1 MRLLEFVEKYNNM
14 ANNTLKEQLLSKIKI
29 TPYVSI
35 IKKDA
40 YAQLIVDKT
49 TFEQEAYD
57 DNGVTKYRK
66 TDKIRVNSVAQYV
79 QFCRAVIELYTDL
92 EIDEDDKGFIKG
104 YDALKSSGLLDILM
118 VGSDK
123 ADPLIPMSE
132 LSEFKTILTMKQSDI
147 QFNETT
153 TQAFISK
160 QIGRISDLANA
171 TLTPFMDVVSKKLDE
186 IPKEDLDKVVE
197 FAKNGGFKEV
207 QDMEIINL
215 PRGCGKTTNIII
227 EAVKTGYPIITLRN
241 TMKRDIERRAEK
253 ITNKKITVY
262 TVAEFLNDNFWCDKI
277 DKKPEHILIDELP
290 YILEELL
297 GSKCET
303 ATMTSKSLE
312 EYYGH
317 RDLDRQEIQI
327 LCYKIEKAV
336 TGCHGLFHFPFNPAL
351 LLFLIEETFKLDAV
365 MDVNLEIKL
374 LNVVA
379 LGKYDQ

>member
-1 MRLLEFVEKYNNM
+1 MKLLEFVEKYNDM

-66 TDKIRVNSVAQYV
+66 TDKIRVNSVGQYV

-92 EIDEDDKGFIKG
+92 EIDDDDKGFIKG

-123 ADPLIPMSE
+123 TDPLIPMSE
-132 LSEFKTILTMKQSDI
+132 LSEFKTILFMKQSDV

-171 TLTPFMDVVSKKLDE
+171 TLTPLVNVVSNKLDE
-186 IPKEDLDKVVE
+186 IPKEDLEGKILE
-197 FAKNGGFKEV
+197 FVKKGNFKEV
-207 QDMEIINL
+207 
-215 PRGCGKTTNIII
+215 
-227 EAVKTGYPIITLRN
+227 
-241 TMKRDIERRAEK
+241 
-253 ITNKKITVY
+253 
-262 TVAEFLNDNFWCDKI
+262 
-277 DKKPEHILIDELP
+277 
-290 YILEELL
+290 
-297 GSKCET
+297 
-303 ATMTSKSLE
+303 
-312 EYYGH
+312 
-317 RDLDRQEIQI
+317 
-327 LCYKIEKAV
+327 
-336 TGCHGLFHFPFNPAL
+336 
-351 LLFLIEETFKLDAV
+351 
-365 MDVNLEIKL
+365 
-374 LNVVA
+374 
-379 LGKYDQ
+379 

>member
-1 MRLLEFVEKYNNM
+1 MKLLEFVEKYNNM

-92 EIDEDDKGFIKG
+92 KIDDDDDKGFIKG

-132 LSEFKTILTMKQSDI
+132 LSEFKTILTMKQSDT

-153 TQAFISK
+153 TKAFISK
-160 QIGRISDLANA
+160 QIGRISDLANT
-171 TLTPFMDVVSKKLDE
+171 TLTPLMDVVSKKLDE
-186 IPKEDLDKVVE
+186 IPKEDLDKVIE

-207 QDMEIINL
+207 
-215 PRGCGKTTNIII
+215 
-227 EAVKTGYPIITLRN
+227 
-241 TMKRDIERRAEK
+241 
-253 ITNKKITVY
+253 
-262 TVAEFLNDNFWCDKI
+262 
-277 DKKPEHILIDELP
+277 
-290 YILEELL
+290 
-297 GSKCET
+297 
-303 ATMTSKSLE
+303 
-312 EYYGH
+312 
-317 RDLDRQEIQI
+317 
-327 LCYKIEKAV
+327 
-336 TGCHGLFHFPFNPAL
+336 
-351 LLFLIEETFKLDAV
+351 
-365 MDVNLEIKL
+365 
-374 LNVVA
+374 
-379 LGKYDQ
+379 

>member
-1 MRLLEFVEKYNNM
+1 MKIENEFYVLIKLGTRDKGTFRAKAGIGDIDTDTVFLGANDEFVERYNNM
-14 ANNTLKEQLLSKIKI
+14 ATQQLKDRFIKEKVKI

-132 LSEFKTILTMKQSDI
+132 LSEFKTILTMKQSDT

-171 TLTPFMDVVSKKLDE
+171 TITPLMDVVSKKLDE

-197 FAKNGGFKEV
+197 FAKNGNFKEV
-207 QDMEIINL
+207 
-215 PRGCGKTTNIII
+215 
-227 EAVKTGYPIITLRN
+227 
-241 TMKRDIERRAEK
+241 
-253 ITNKKITVY
+253 
-262 TVAEFLNDNFWCDKI
+262 
-277 DKKPEHILIDELP
+277 
-290 YILEELL
+290 
-297 GSKCET
+297 
-303 ATMTSKSLE
+303 
-312 EYYGH
+312 
-317 RDLDRQEIQI
+317 
-327 LCYKIEKAV
+327 
-336 TGCHGLFHFPFNPAL
+336 
-351 LLFLIEETFKLDAV
+351 
-365 MDVNLEIKL
+365 
-374 LNVVA
+374 
-379 LGKYDQ
+379 

>member
-1 MRLLEFVEKYNNM
+1 MKLLEFVEKYNDM

-66 TDKIRVNSVAQYV
+66 TDKIRVNSVGQYV

-92 EIDEDDKGFIKG
+92 EIEDDDKGFIKG

-123 ADPLIPMSE
+123 TDPLIPMSE
-132 LSEFKTILTMKQSDI
+132 LSEFKTILSMKQSDV

-171 TLTPFMDVVSKKLDE
+171 TLTPLVNVVSNKLDE
-186 IPKEDLDKVVE
+186 IPKEDLEGKILE
-197 FAKNGGFKEV
+197 FVKKGNFKEV
-207 QDMEIINL
+207 
-215 PRGCGKTTNIII
+215 
-227 EAVKTGYPIITLRN
+227 
-241 TMKRDIERRAEK
+241 
-253 ITNKKITVY
+253 
-262 TVAEFLNDNFWCDKI
+262 
-277 DKKPEHILIDELP
+277 
-290 YILEELL
+290 
-297 GSKCET
+297 
-303 ATMTSKSLE
+303 
-312 EYYGH
+312 
-317 RDLDRQEIQI
+317 
-327 LCYKIEKAV
+327 
-336 TGCHGLFHFPFNPAL
+336 
-351 LLFLIEETFKLDAV
+351 
-365 MDVNLEIKL
+365 
-374 LNVVA
+374 
-379 LGKYDQ
+379 

>member
-1 MRLLEFVEKYNNM
+1 MKLLEFVEKNNNM

-92 EIDEDDKGFIKG
+92 KIDDDDDKGFIKG

-132 LSEFKTILTMKQSDI
+132 LSEFKTILTMKQSDT

-153 TQAFISK
+153 TKAFISK

-171 TLTPFMDVVSKKLDE
+171 TLTPLMDVVSKKFDE
-186 IPKEDLDKVVE
+186 IPKKDLDKVVE
-197 FAKNGGFKEV
+197 FAKNGNFKEV
-207 QDMEIINL
+207 
-215 PRGCGKTTNIII
+215 
-227 EAVKTGYPIITLRN
+227 
-241 TMKRDIERRAEK
+241 
-253 ITNKKITVY
+253 
-262 TVAEFLNDNFWCDKI
+262 
-277 DKKPEHILIDELP
+277 
-290 YILEELL
+290 
-297 GSKCET
+297 
-303 ATMTSKSLE
+303 
-312 EYYGH
+312 
-317 RDLDRQEIQI
+317 
-327 LCYKIEKAV
+327 
-336 TGCHGLFHFPFNPAL
+336 
-351 LLFLIEETFKLDAV
+351 
-365 MDVNLEIKL
+365 
-374 LNVVA
+374 
-379 LGKYDQ
+379 

>member
-1 MRLLEFVEKYNNM
+1 MKLLEFVEKYNDM

-66 TDKIRVNSVAQYV
+66 TDKIRVNSVGQYV

-92 EIDEDDKGFIKG
+92 EIDDDDKGFIKG

-132 LSEFKTILTMKQSDI
+132 LSEFKTILTMKQSDT

-153 TQAFISK
+153 AQAFINK

-171 TLTPFMDVVSKKLDE
+171 TLTPLVDVISKKLDE
-186 IPKEDLDKVVE
+186 IPKEKLEGKILK
-197 FAKNGGFKEV
+197 FAKKGDFKEV
-207 QDMEIINL
+207 
-215 PRGCGKTTNIII
+215 
-227 EAVKTGYPIITLRN
+227 
-241 TMKRDIERRAEK
+241 
-253 ITNKKITVY
+253 
-262 TVAEFLNDNFWCDKI
+262 
-277 DKKPEHILIDELP
+277 
-290 YILEELL
+290 
-297 GSKCET
+297 
-303 ATMTSKSLE
+303 
-312 EYYGH
+312 
-317 RDLDRQEIQI
+317 
-327 LCYKIEKAV
+327 
-336 TGCHGLFHFPFNPAL
+336 
-351 LLFLIEETFKLDAV
+351 
-365 MDVNLEIKL
+365 
-374 LNVVA
+374 
-379 LGKYDQ
+379 

>member
-1 MRLLEFVEKYNNM
+1 MKLLEFVEKYNNM

-49 TFEQEAYD
+49 TFEQESYD

-92 EIDEDDKGFIKG
+92 EIEDGSFINE

-132 LSEFKTILTMKQSDI
+132 LSEFKTILTMKQSDT

-153 TQAFISK
+153 TQAFINK

-171 TLTPFMDVVSKKLDE
+171 TLTPLVEVVSKKLDE
-186 IPKEDLDKVVE
+186 MPKEDLDNVVE
-197 FAKNGGFKEV
+197 FVKNGGFKEV
-207 QDMEIINL
+207 
-215 PRGCGKTTNIII
+215 
-227 EAVKTGYPIITLRN
+227 
-241 TMKRDIERRAEK
+241 
-253 ITNKKITVY
+253 
-262 TVAEFLNDNFWCDKI
+262 
-277 DKKPEHILIDELP
+277 
-290 YILEELL
+290 
-297 GSKCET
+297 
-303 ATMTSKSLE
+303 
-312 EYYGH
+312 
-317 RDLDRQEIQI
+317 
-327 LCYKIEKAV
+327 
-336 TGCHGLFHFPFNPAL
+336 
-351 LLFLIEETFKLDAV
+351 
-365 MDVNLEIKL
+365 
-374 LNVVA
+374 
-379 LGKYDQ
+379 

>member
-1 MRLLEFVEKYNNM
+1 MKLLEFVEKYNNT
-14 ANNTLKEQLLSKIKI
+14 ANSSLKEQLLSKIKI

-49 TFEQEAYD
+49 TFEQESYD

-66 TDKIRVNSVAQYV
+66 TDKIRVNSVAQYI

-132 LSEFKTILTMKQSDI
+132 LSEFKTILTMKQSDT

-160 QIGRISDLANA
+160 QIERISDLANA
-171 TLTPFMDVVSKKLDE
+171 NLTPLMDVVSKKLEE

-207 QDMEIINL
+207 
-215 PRGCGKTTNIII
+215 
-227 EAVKTGYPIITLRN
+227 
-241 TMKRDIERRAEK
+241 
-253 ITNKKITVY
+253 
-262 TVAEFLNDNFWCDKI
+262 
-277 DKKPEHILIDELP
+277 
-290 YILEELL
+290 
-297 GSKCET
+297 
-303 ATMTSKSLE
+303 
-312 EYYGH
+312 
-317 RDLDRQEIQI
+317 
-327 LCYKIEKAV
+327 
-336 TGCHGLFHFPFNPAL
+336 
-351 LLFLIEETFKLDAV
+351 
-365 MDVNLEIKL
+365 
-374 LNVVA
+374 
-379 LGKYDQ
+379 

>member
-1 MRLLEFVEKYNNM
+1 MKLLEFVEKYNNT

-40 YAQLIVDKT
+40 YAQLIVNRT
-49 TFEQEAYD
+49 MFEQESYD

-132 LSEFKTILTMKQSDI
+132 LSEFKTILTIKQSDT

-160 QIGRISDLANA
+160 QIERISDLANA
-171 TLTPFMDVVSKKLDE
+171 TLTPLMDVVSKKLDD

-197 FAKNGGFKEV
+197 FAKNGNFKEV
-207 QDMEIINL
+207 
-215 PRGCGKTTNIII
+215 
-227 EAVKTGYPIITLRN
+227 
-241 TMKRDIERRAEK
+241 
-253 ITNKKITVY
+253 
-262 TVAEFLNDNFWCDKI
+262 
-277 DKKPEHILIDELP
+277 
-290 YILEELL
+290 
-297 GSKCET
+297 
-303 ATMTSKSLE
+303 
-312 EYYGH
+312 
-317 RDLDRQEIQI
+317 
-327 LCYKIEKAV
+327 
-336 TGCHGLFHFPFNPAL
+336 
-351 LLFLIEETFKLDAV
+351 
-365 MDVNLEIKL
+365 
-374 LNVVA
+374 
-379 LGKYDQ
+379 

>member
-1 MRLLEFVEKYNNM
+1 MKILEFVEKYNNT
-14 ANNTLKEQLLSKIKI
+14 ANNTLKEQLLSTIKI
-29 TPYVSI
+29 TPYISI

-57 DNGVTKYRK
+57 NNGETKYRK
-66 TDKIRVNSVAQYV
+66 TDKIRINSVAQYI

-132 LSEFKTILTMKQSDI
+132 LSEFKTILTMKQSDT

-160 QIGRISDLANA
+160 QIERISDLANA
-171 TLTPFMDVVSKKLDE
+171 TLTPLMDVVNKKLNE

-207 QDMEIINL
+207 
-215 PRGCGKTTNIII
+215 
-227 EAVKTGYPIITLRN
+227 
-241 TMKRDIERRAEK
+241 
-253 ITNKKITVY
+253 
-262 TVAEFLNDNFWCDKI
+262 
-277 DKKPEHILIDELP
+277 
-290 YILEELL
+290 
-297 GSKCET
+297 
-303 ATMTSKSLE
+303 
-312 EYYGH
+312 
-317 RDLDRQEIQI
+317 
-327 LCYKIEKAV
+327 
-336 TGCHGLFHFPFNPAL
+336 
-351 LLFLIEETFKLDAV
+351 
-365 MDVNLEIKL
+365 
-374 LNVVA
+374 
-379 LGKYDQ
+379 

>member
-1 MRLLEFVEKYNNM
+1 MRLLEFVEKYNNT
-14 ANNTLKEQLLSKIKI
+14 ANSSLKEQSLSKIKI
-29 TPYVSI
+29 TPHVSI
-35 IKKDA
+35 IKKEV

-132 LSEFKTILTMKQSDI
+132 LSEFKTILTMKQSDT

-207 QDMEIINL
+207 
-215 PRGCGKTTNIII
+215 
-227 EAVKTGYPIITLRN
+227 
-241 TMKRDIERRAEK
+241 
-253 ITNKKITVY
+253 
-262 TVAEFLNDNFWCDKI
+262 
-277 DKKPEHILIDELP
+277 
-290 YILEELL
+290 
-297 GSKCET
+297 
-303 ATMTSKSLE
+303 
-312 EYYGH
+312 
-317 RDLDRQEIQI
+317 
-327 LCYKIEKAV
+327 
-336 TGCHGLFHFPFNPAL
+336 
-351 LLFLIEETFKLDAV
+351 
-365 MDVNLEIKL
+365 
-374 LNVVA
+374 
-379 LGKYDQ
+379 

>member
-1 MRLLEFVEKYNNM
+1 MKIKEFVEKYNSLSNKQ
-14 ANNTLKEQLLSKIKI
+14 LKENFITQQVKI

-49 TFEQEAYD
+49 TFEQESYD

-132 LSEFKTILTMKQSDI
+132 LSEFKTILTMKQSDT

-171 TLTPFMDVVSKKLDE
+171 TLTPLIDVVSKKLDE

-207 QDMEIINL
+207 
-215 PRGCGKTTNIII
+215 
-227 EAVKTGYPIITLRN
+227 
-241 TMKRDIERRAEK
+241 
-253 ITNKKITVY
+253 
-262 TVAEFLNDNFWCDKI
+262 
-277 DKKPEHILIDELP
+277 
-290 YILEELL
+290 
-297 GSKCET
+297 
-303 ATMTSKSLE
+303 
-312 EYYGH
+312 
-317 RDLDRQEIQI
+317 
-327 LCYKIEKAV
+327 
-336 TGCHGLFHFPFNPAL
+336 
-351 LLFLIEETFKLDAV
+351 
-365 MDVNLEIKL
+365 
-374 LNVVA
+374 
-379 LGKYDQ
+379 

>member
-1 MRLLEFVEKYNNM
+1 MIKGEKRNMKLLEFVEKYNNT

-49 TFEQEAYD
+49 TFEQESYD

-123 ADPLIPMSE
+123 AEPLIPISE
-132 LSEFKTILTMKQSDI
+132 LSEFKTILTMKQSDT

-153 TQAFISK
+153 IQAFISK
-160 QIGRISDLANA
+160 QIGRISDLVNV
-171 TLTPFMDVVSKKLDE
+171 TLTPLMNVVSRKHDE

-197 FAKNGGFKEV
+197 FSKNGGFKEV
-207 QDMEIINL
+207 
-215 PRGCGKTTNIII
+215 
-227 EAVKTGYPIITLRN
+227 
-241 TMKRDIERRAEK
+241 
-253 ITNKKITVY
+253 
-262 TVAEFLNDNFWCDKI
+262 
-277 DKKPEHILIDELP
+277 
-290 YILEELL
+290 
-297 GSKCET
+297 
-303 ATMTSKSLE
+303 
-312 EYYGH
+312 
-317 RDLDRQEIQI
+317 
-327 LCYKIEKAV
+327 
-336 TGCHGLFHFPFNPAL
+336 
-351 LLFLIEETFKLDAV
+351 
-365 MDVNLEIKL
+365 
-374 LNVVA
+374 
-379 LGKYDQ
+379 